1 MVVGIWIEFSYA
13 TVTKAPLP
21 LKAMSIR
28 VAKIKFFICFLILIT
43 NNSIPS
49 ICLSRE
55 IYVFLKK
62 YIHFCGAK
70 KNIYNIHAKPIL
82 FDPNTYTNIGQKHNM
97 QTLCQHKPIADLR
110 SKKIP
115 IGFILLSRR

>member
-62 YIHFCGAK
+62 SKMPRSK